1 MGIVKNN
8 IEQYLGSGMNMFF
21 ENVLG
26 LFDTIKNEYGFK
38 IYPIIQSCAKVIAN
52 FNINRIGVFATTATV
67 NSGVY
72 AKELKKYYPT
82 INDLNKRKTL

>member
-26 LFDTIKNEYGFK
+26 LFDTIKNEYDNMSTRK
-38 IYPIIQSCAKVIAN
+38 IQ
-52 FNINRIGVFATTATV
+52 
-67 NSGVY
+67 
-72 AKELKKYYPT
+72 LKCEK
-82 INDLNKRKTL
+82 KTECNYKD